1 MVFKSLYHEGGAEY
15 ELREIYEPGSIRYEL
30 WEGEKV
36 VPLGRVPELS
46 AYKPV
51 HYDAAF
57 PLAVP
62 LCVFKSQRYP
72 GRGRSV
78 FDGKTDAFDAHDE
91 VISQWI
97 DAVRHGRVKNYI
109 PEDMIPR
116 DPETGKLRSVDSFGT
131 NFIQVQNS
139 NKENATAQIDTVQP
153 EIRYD
158 AFVESYAATLNMCLQ
173 GIVSPATLGI
183 DVGKMSSAEAQR
195 EKKDITG
202 MTRNA
207 ITDALEKVLPQVVC
221 SMLMTYDLMHSN
233 QAGAY
238 EPKVT
243 FGEYGA
249 PDFDSRVQTIAS
261 AATASVMS
269 VEAQVD
275 ELWGASKDDDWKRA
289 EVQRILTERGIEDT
303 PEPGIVESLPAGQ
316 DTDIPGNDAV

>member
-1 MVFKSLYHEGGAEY
+1 MTFKEY
-15 ELREIYEPGSIRYEL
+15 KKLWALPADIKARESRI
-30 WEGEKV
+30 EK
-36 VPLGRVPELS
+36 LLHRKE
-46 AYKPV
+46 AI
-51 HYDAAF
+51 A
-57 PLAVP
+57 
-62 LCVFKSQRYP
+62 Q
-72 GRGRSV
+72 
-78 FDGKTDAFDAHDE
+78 
-91 VISQWI
+91 
-97 DAVRHGRVKNYI
+97 DAVHGSA
-109 PEDMIPR
+109 E
-116 DPETGKLRSVDSFGT
+116 
-131 NFIQVQNS
+131 NF
-139 NKENATAQIDTVQP
+139 P
-153 EIRYD
+153 
-158 AFVESYAATLNMCLQ
+158 YAATLNMCLQ

>member
-1 MVFKSLYHEGGAEY
+1 MADLILSEKYKAFLRCTAPVEFLEGTTAAGKTTVGLFKFILRCAESEKRIHVLSGLDQGTIEKNIITKELGILDDFGGLVEY
-15 ELREIYEPGSIRYEL
+15 WPS
-30 WEGEKV
+30 
-36 VPLGRVPELS
+36 
-46 AYKPV
+46 
-51 HYDAAF
+51 
-57 PLAVP
+57 
-62 LCVFKSQRYP
+62 
-72 GRGRSV
+72 GRGDDR
-78 FDGKTDAFDAHDE
+78 
-91 VISQWI
+91 
-97 DAVRHGRVKNYI
+97 I

>member
-1 MVFKSLYHEGGAEY
+1 MTFKEYKKLWALPADIKARESRIEKLLRRKDSIAQDAVHGSAENFPY
-15 ELREIYEPGSIRYEL
+15 TKHTVIIRGVE
-30 WEGEKV
+30 
-36 VPLGRVPELS
+36 
-46 AYKPV
+46 
-51 HYDAAF
+51 
-57 PLAVP
+57 
-62 LCVFKSQRYP
+62 
-72 GRGRSV
+72 
-78 FDGKTDAFDAHDE
+78 TDADILAMRARL
-91 VISQWI
+91 Q
-97 DAVRHGRVKNYI
+97 KLNYI

-131 NFIQVQNS
+131 NFIQVQSS

-261 AATASVMS
+261 AAAASVMS

>member
-1 MVFKSLYHEGGAEY
+1 M
-15 ELREIYEPGSIRYEL
+15 
-30 WEGEKV
+30 
-36 VPLGRVPELS
+36 
-46 AYKPV
+46 
-51 HYDAAF
+51 
-57 PLAVP
+57 
-62 LCVFKSQRYP
+62 
-72 GRGRSV
+72 

-289 EVQRILTERGIEDT
+289 EVQRCLLYT
-303 PEPGIVESLPAGQ
+303 S
-316 DTDIPGNDAV
+316 DAADD